1 MSTLSLA
8 SPQAQVSPPH
18 TLAQAQELLEAAQ
31 HQPRPRAVLGAP
43 QRRPTHPRRNGRA
56 TSLKLRPLRAQ
67 LVEEAVREAQAQV
80 DWRVRWVLLVAVQA
94 AVEIWPNN

>member
-1 MSTLSLA
+1 
-8 SPQAQVSPPH
+8 
-18 TLAQAQELLEAAQ
+18 
-31 HQPRPRAVLGAP
+31 
-43 QRRPTHPRRNGRA
+43 
-56 TSLKLRPLRAQ
+56 LKLRPLRAQ